1 MRHAI
6 REERSTRALHS
17 QANQFQV
24 SLSPAWNRSE
34 EVDHDVRASTP
45 CGPNAEDL
53 GLVSRRINRSL
64 QTPGLVA
71 TRHRGVLDRE
81 VHEPLWQTTSDAH
94 KTPEVSA
101 VGLGASSHE
110 IASVRRFQRPPAPPI
125 ETDRSRWI
133 EDRQSFDL
141 TRLAPARES
150 LHQLLDKI
158 GCRELRRPS
167 YPSIPADLMEAQ
179 GFEMGGTGLRVQL
192 DGARVTLVQHAAPQR
207 GSDQRC
213 AERAHTEQEV
223 PPRFPLHV

>member
-71 TRHRGVLDRE
+71 
-81 VHEPLWQTTSDAH
+81 
-94 KTPEVSA
+94 
-101 VGLGASSHE
+101 SSLE
-110 IASVRRFQRPPAPPI
+110 IARVRRFQRPPAPPI